1 MPATTPS
8 AVEGAPFP
16 AGININRD
24 PQALQAFVSDQSG
37 RVGQAPLAIASPS
50 SAEQVQSVLRWAT
63 QSKIAIVPISS
74 KGGPRR
80 RGDTICEQPAVILDL
95 SGMNKVIHVD
105 GRDAIAVIEPGVTFG
120 ELNAALAPHGL
131 RSFRPLE
138 LRPSKSVLAAFLERE
153 PITVPS
159 SHWDSADPLAAM
171 EFVFGN
177 GDMFRTGGA
186 ALPGTLEQNLA
197 RGNRQMLGAGP
208 MHTDFGRV
216 IQGAQGALGVVT
228 WASIYCQRV
237 PTLAKPL
244 FAHSTRLESIVELA
258 YRMLRRRT
266 AAQLFIVNARQLA
279 LSLAGERLVDKLAPQ
294 LPDWTMYVELA
305 APEYFPQEAIAY
317 QLADLKRDASA
328 LGVTIGDRV
337 GEFPASAVA
346 KRQDA
351 DLTSA
356 AANAG
361 FPRQEVFCIS
371 QLDRVRGHLD
381 AISPSDAAQACIYV
395 QPLAQ
400 GVNAHCQFT
409 LIDEAKQGSAAAHR
423 ATALAEA
430 LAGSGGFFSRPYH
443 PWAHIP
449 FQRDKSIAP
458 LLAKTKSLFDPFS
471 VLQPGAQS
479 LGGAL

>member
-1 MPATTPS
+1 M
-8 AVEGAPFP
+8 
-16 AGININRD
+16 
-24 PQALQAFVSDQSG
+24 
-37 RVGQAPLAIASPS
+37 
-50 SAEQVQSVLRWAT
+50 
-63 QSKIAIVPISS
+63 
-74 KGGPRR
+74 
-80 RGDTICEQPAVILDL
+80 
-95 SGMNKVIHVD
+95 
-105 GRDAIAVIEPGVTFG
+105 
-120 ELNAALAPHGL
+120 
-131 RSFRPLE
+131 
-138 LRPSKSVLAAFLERE
+138 
-153 PITVPS
+153 
-159 SHWDSADPLAAM
+159 
-171 EFVFGN
+171 
-177 GDMFRTGGA
+177 
-186 ALPGTLEQNLA
+186 
-197 RGNRQMLGAGP
+197 
-208 MHTDFGRV
+208 
-216 IQGAQGALGVVT
+216 
-228 WASIYCQRV
+228 
-237 PTLAKPL
+237 
-244 FAHSTRLESIVELA
+244 ELA

-294 LPDWTMYVELA
+294 LPDWILYVELA
-305 APEYFPQEAIAY
+305 ASEYFPDEAIAY
-317 QLADLKRDASA
+317 RLADLQRDASA

-443 PWAHIP
+443 PWAHVP
-449 FQRDKSIAP
+449 FQRDTSIAP
-458 LLAKTKSLFDPFS
+458 LLAKTKSMFDPFS